1 MINTNKKRETIQ
13 TTNMKIKIVATMLLA
28 AAGLL
33 FTPALRAG
41 DNAALM
47 EPAKS
52 VLDHYLKIQAALAGD
67 SLTGVSAD
75 ADAIA
80 KAVQGDS
87 MKMLPGTVASEAES
101 LAKAS
106 NLESARSAFKPL
118 SNSLIKYLADNKVPA
133 GTYHQAY
140 CSMARASWLQSGTDI
155 KNPYLGKAM
164 LTCGVL
170 KD

>member
-1 MINTNKKRETIQ
+1 MR
-13 TTNMKIKIVATMLLA
+13 IKIVATMLLA
-28 AAGLL
+28 VAGLL

-47 EPAKS
+47 EPVKS
-52 VLDHYLKIQAALAGD
+52 VLDHYLKIQAALAED

-87 MKMLPGTVASEAES
+87 MKMLPGTVATEAGS

-106 NLESARSAFKPL
+106 NLVSARSAFKPL
-118 SNSLIKYLADNKVPA
+118 SNSLIQYLADHKIPA

-140 CSMARASWLQSGTDI
+140 CPMARAGWLQSDTSI
-155 KNPYLGKAM
+155 KNPYFGKAM
-164 LTCGVL
+164 LTCGVF
-170 KD
+170 KN

>member
-1 MINTNKKRETIQ
+1 MKSKIATI
-13 TTNMKIKIVATMLLA
+13 LLA

-47 EPAKS
+47 EPVKS
-52 VLDHYLKIQAALAGD
+52 VFDHYLKIQAALAGD

-75 ADAIA
+75 ANAIVN
-80 KAVQGDS
+80 AVQGDS
-87 MKMLPGTVASEAES
+87 MKMLPETVATEAGS

-118 SNSLIKYLADNKVPA
+118 SNLLIKYLADHKVPA

-140 CSMARASWLQSGTDI
+140 CPMARAGWLQSGTDI
-155 KNPYLGKAM
+155 MNPYFGKAM
-164 LTCGVL
+164 QSCGVL
-170 KD
+170 KN